1 MAAQTETYEPK
12 LSHSFFNLPCSQD
25 LAVIG
30 RLGWLVGT
38 RGPAAKKQPSTA
50 PRPTEKPERARTP
63 VNGFVSSEHAT
74 FAGVFTLNG
83 WFGPFNRRA
92 CSLSFFPHRS
102 GHWTKNSRYTSIL
115 CVREHSMHDR
125 ARSVGSEHV
134 ERKGARILLRQA
146 RWGLR

>member
-12 LSHSFFNLPCSQD
+12 LSHSFFNLPGSQD

-92 CSLSFFPHRS
+92 CSLSFFSAQKRALDEKFALYEHPVCE
-102 GHWTKNSRYTSIL
+102 GAL
-115 CVREHSMHDR
+115 C
-125 ARSVGSEHV
+125 ARSST
-134 ERKGARILLRQA
+134 
-146 RWGLR
+146 